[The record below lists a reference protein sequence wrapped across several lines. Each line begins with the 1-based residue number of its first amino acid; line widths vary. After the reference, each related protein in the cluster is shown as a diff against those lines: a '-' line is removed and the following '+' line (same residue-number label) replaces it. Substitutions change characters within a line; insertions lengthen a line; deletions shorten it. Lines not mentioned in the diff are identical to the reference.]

1 MDLSQAGLMGL
12 AGYANALA
20 VVPGSGSQQTVERE
34 LFGIPGVTSALPVTA
49 NIEVLRDRM
58 DDFVGVLRIID
69 AFALILALLIAF
81 NSTSISADER
91 ARENATMFAFG
102 VPVRDAVGIEV
113 GESLITGVLGTLLGV
128 GLGLAVVGWVVAATR
143 EETFPELGTV
153 IAVSPGSLLVAA
165 LVGVLAVAIA
175 PLLTTRRLRRMD
187 IPSTL
192 RVVE

>member
-1 MDLSQAGLMGL
+1 
-12 AGYANALA
+12 
-20 VVPGSGSQQTVERE
+20 
-34 LFGIPGVTSALPVTA
+34 
-49 NIEVLRDRM
+49 M

-69 AFALILALLIAF
+69 VFALVLALLIAF

-102 VPVRDAVGIEV
+102 VPVRDAVAIEV
-113 GESLITGVLGTLLGV
+113 GESAIIGVLGTLVGI
-128 GLGLAVVGWVVAATR
+128 GLGLAVIGWVVAATR

-153 IAVSPGSLLVAA
+153 ISVSPESLFVAA
-165 LVGVLAVAIA
+165 LVGVVAVAMA
-175 PLLTTRRLRRMD
+175 PLLTARRLRRMD

>member
-1 MDLSQAGLMGL
+1 
-12 AGYANALA
+12 
-20 VVPGSGSQQTVERE
+20 
-34 LFGIPGVTSALPVTA
+34 
-49 NIEVLRDRM
+49 
-58 DDFVGVLRIID
+58 
-69 AFALILALLIAF
+69 
-81 NSTSISADER
+81 
-91 ARENATMFAFG
+91 
-102 VPVRDAVGIEV
+102 
-113 GESLITGVLGTLLGV
+113 
-128 GLGLAVVGWVVAATR
+128 VAATR